1 MDCNGCAFQH
11 DASVGLV
18 TSGILPKSGGPYTAA
33 ECSNGRGLAWTAV
46 YSYRRLTWQDPR
58 KRWCET
64 AWQAAIFR

>member
-1 MDCNGCAFQH
+1 
-11 DASVGLV
+11 V

-46 YSYRRLTWQDPR
+46 YSYGRLTWQDPR

-64 AWQAAIFR
+64 AWQAAISR